1 MNNTANIVNRCFGK
15 KLSFVDF
22 TNSVFG
28 LFKNNF
34 KDLAIITVITQLPLL
49 LLVTFKAPSFI
60 INVLSII
67 AQVIY
72 IVAIVKLVDNR
83 ARGNM
88 IGFKEAILLVKEN
101 WLLSSGVIILQ
112 SCILIFSGALPFLPL
127 LVNVFLAIAI
137 PIGILQE
144 RNMVESVVES
154 FKLVKND
161 CLNIFLK
168 LLIISAITGI
178 AITGLNI
185 LYMINGN
192 LKIIVSIAATIIG
205 TSQILASSILFYNI
219 QGKKG
224 I

>member
-1 MNNTANIVNRCFGK
+1 MNTTANIINRCFNK

-28 LFKNNF
+28 LFKGNF
-34 KDLAIITVITQLPLL
+34 KDLAIITIITQLPLL
-49 LLVTFKAPSFI
+49 LLTAFNASAFV
-60 INVLSII
+60 INILSII

-72 IVAIVKLVDNR
+72 IVSIVKLIDNR
-83 ARGNM
+83 AKGNL
-88 IGFKEAILLVKEN
+88 IGFKEAILLVKEK
-101 WLLSSGVIILQ
+101 WLISSGVIILQ
-112 SCILIFSGALPFLPL
+112 SFLL
-127 LVNVFLAIAI
+127 LVAGGIPFAPILANVFLAVAI

-144 RNMVESVVES
+144 RSMFESVVES

-178 AITGLNI
+178 IIVGLNM
-185 LYMINGN
+185 LYMVSGN

-205 TSQILASSILFYNI
+205 TSQILASTVLFYNI
-219 QGKKG
+219 QGNRG

>member
-1 MNNTANIVNRCFGK
+1 MNSTANIVNRCFGK
-15 KLSFVDF
+15 RLSFVDF

-49 LLVTFKAPSFI
+49 LLITFKAPSFI

-72 IVAIVKLVDNR
+72 IVSIVKLVDNR

-112 SCILIFSGALPFLPL
+112 SCILIFSGALPFLPIL
-127 LVNVFLAIAI
+127 ANLFLAIAI

-161 CLNIFLK
+161 CLNVFLK

-178 AITGLNI
+178 VVAGLNI
-185 LYMINGN
+185 LYMLTGN
-192 LKIIVSIAATIIG
+192 FKIIISILATIIG

-219 QGKKG
+219 QGKRG

>member
-1 MNNTANIVNRCFGK
+1 MNTTANIINRCFNK

-28 LFKNNF
+28 LFKGNF
-34 KDLAIITVITQLPLL
+34 KDLAIITIITQLPLL
-49 LLVTFKAPSFI
+49 LLIAFNASAFV
-60 INVLSII
+60 INILSII

-72 IVAIVKLVDNR
+72 IVSIVKLIDNR
-83 ARGNM
+83 AKGNL
-88 IGFKEAILLVKEN
+88 IGFKEAILLVKEK
-101 WLLSSGVIILQ
+101 WLISSGVIILQ
-112 SCILIFSGALPFLPL
+112 SFLL
-127 LVNVFLAIAI
+127 LVAGGIPFAPILANVFLAVAI

-144 RNMVESVVES
+144 RSMFESVVES

-178 AITGLNI
+178 IIVGLNM
-185 LYMINGN
+185 LYMVSGN

-205 TSQILASSILFYNI
+205 TSQILASTVLFYNI
-219 QGKKG
+219 QGNRG